1 MNTFDAETHTYMI
14 DGRPVPS
21 VTQVLSD
28 LMPGWKA
35 SEWYLNRGTAVHAC
49 AAMIAKGVD
58 FDYDPLIE
66 GQVTACKRF
75 FSEVKPYMLYGM
87 TETRFWS
94 SKYKFAGTLDL
105 AAIVS
110 YKTCIIDWKA
120 SFATALPYQLAAYSI
135 LVQECLQEGGIN
147 HGFGVQLNDDGTYRM
162 SEVFDLR
169 RYKQGFLALL
179 SAYNIRRE
187 CKVKIKE

>member
-1 MNTFDAETHTYMI
+1 MNEFDAETHTYTI

-28 LMPGWKA
+28 LIPGWKA

-49 AAMIAKGVD
+49 AAMIAKGIE

-75 FSEVKPYMLYGM
+75 FAEVKPTVLGI
-87 TETRFWS
+87 ERKVFS
-94 SKYKFAGTLDL
+94 VKHGFAGTFDL
-105 AAIVS
+105 LCAISGRVMLL
-110 YKTCIIDWKA
+110 DWKA
-120 SFATALPYQLAAYSI
+120 SFSQALPFQLAGYAV
-135 LVQECLQEGGIN
+135 LHDDVQGNTIIK
-147 HGFGVQLNDDGTYRM
+147 HGVGVQLNEDGTYRM

-187 CKVKIKE
+187 CKVKTEEQ